1 LTETDELVT
10 PEFQGHYSPPCR
22 NIPVITGVNG
32 ITSGVMKNKR
42 YVVSKS
48 TKFVRVDNTIW
59 IEADEWIPDEVARMQ
74 FLQRMQLT
82 KPVHSPE
89 SPDLRMLLSNSENL

>member
-1 LTETDELVT
+1 
-10 PEFQGHYSPPCR
+10 
-22 NIPVITGVNG
+22 
-32 ITSGVMKNKR
+32 MKNKR

-89 SPDLRMLLSNSENL
+89 SPDVRMLLSNSENL